1 MNELVTDGYTV
12 SGISPVRECLDKD
25 GSENND
31 LRSCLTKRYS
41 ETLTSFEKKLT
52 GKR

>member
-31 LRSCLTKRYS
+31 LRYS
-41 ETLTSFEKKLT
+41 ETLIVSSEKKLT